1 MRALMIQLSR
11 FGVVGLVGFGVDF
24 AIFNLLRATLLDPE
38 RLHEGPLLAK
48 VISTSVAIAVNY
60 VGNRYWTFGTT
71 KRREVAREGLEFVL
85 VSVGGMIL
93 TLATLWVSHYVLGFT
108 SALADNISANVIG
121 LGLGTAFRFAFY
133 RSWVFHPSRT
143 VPLRPVDEPA
153 GARMPVETL
162 LSDR

>member
-1 MRALMIQLSR
+1 MRPLMIQLSR
-11 FGVVGLVGFGVDF
+11 FGVVGLVGFGVDLG
-24 AIFNLLRATLLDPE
+24 IFNLLRATLLDPE

-93 TLATLWVSHYVLGFT
+93 TLATLWVSHYLLGFT

-121 LGLGTAFRFAFY
+121 LGIGTAFRFAFY

-143 VPLRPVDEPA
+143 VPLRPVDEPSEDQA
-153 GARMPVETL
+153 LVTNR
-162 LSDR
+162 

>member
-1 MRALMIQLSR
+1 MRPLMIQLSR
-11 FGVVGLVGFGVDF
+11 FGVVGLVGFGVDLG
-24 AIFNLLRATLLDPE
+24 IFNLLRATLLDPE

-93 TLATLWVSHYVLGFT
+93 TLATLWVSHYLLGFT

-121 LGLGTAFRFAFY
+121 LGIGTAFRFAFY

-143 VPLRPVDEPA
+143 VPLRPVEESSEA
-153 GARMPVETL
+153 LVTNR
-162 LSDR
+162 